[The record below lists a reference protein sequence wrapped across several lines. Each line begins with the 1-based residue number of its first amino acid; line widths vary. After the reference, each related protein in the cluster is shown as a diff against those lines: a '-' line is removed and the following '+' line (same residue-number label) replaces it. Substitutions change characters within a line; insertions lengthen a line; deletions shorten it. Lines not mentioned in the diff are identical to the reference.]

1 MPTLVC
7 VPLMV
12 ETVERAIADAVLAG
26 EHGADLVEYRID
38 ELFSTLDDLPDVL
51 RLVDGSPLPC
61 IVTCRPTWE
70 GGFYDGDED
79 ERVAMFERLGTSD
92 TPPRYIDAE
101 LAAYTRSANEQMK
114 INLAVDH
121 PGQKR
126 DLRTRLIL
134 SSHDFSGRPAD
145 LTRRVL
151 RMQRE
156 PAASVNKVAFRA
168 RSLRDNLELFDLL
181 AESPRPMVALGMGEF
196 GLMSRILAP
205 KFGGF
210 LTFASLRDESTTAP
224 GQPSIQE
231 LLGTY
236 RFRTIGRATRVY
248 GIVGWPVGHS
258 RSPLIHNAG
267 FEELGHDGVYV
278 PMPIVSGDDPET
290 SYASLKATLMEFIEH
305 PSLDFAGCSVT
316 LPFKESLVRLAREQG
331 WTLDGVASASGS
343 ANTVVVERDER
354 GVAASVRVV
363 NTDAAAALHGLS
375 RELGGLRGKR
385 VLMLGAG
392 GVARAIAFALAGE
405 GAALVITNR
414 SGSRAERLAGDIN
427 ALHPGAAAALPWP
440 ERGGATPDAIVHCT
454 SVGMAGGPAPDESPL
469 GPDAFANLSPGTVL
483 LETVYAPVRTS
494 LLSMA
499 RDAGWRTIDG
509 VEMFVEQG
517 AKQFELWTGCPAPRE
532 NFARL
537 VRDALNG

>member
-7 VPLMV
+7 VPIMV

-38 ELFSTLDDLPDVL
+38 ELFSTLDDLPEVL

-70 GGFYDGDED
+70 GGSYDGDED
-79 ERVAMFERLGTSD
+79 ERVAMFERLGTGD

-101 LAAYTRSANEQMK
+101 LAAYTRSANERMK
-114 INLAVDH
+114 IDLAVDH
-121 PGQKR
+121 PGQRR

-134 SSHDFSGRPAD
+134 SSHDFSGRPTD

-151 RMQRE
+151 GMQSE
-156 PAASVNKVAFRA
+156 PAASVHKVAFRA

-181 AESPRPMVALGMGEF
+181 AQSPRPMIALGMGEF
-196 GLMSRILAP
+196 GLMSRVLAR

-210 LTFASLRDESTTAP
+210 LTFASLRDSSATAP
-224 GQPSIQE
+224 GQPSLHD
-231 LLGTY
+231 LLETY
-236 RFRTIGRATRVY
+236 RFRSIGRRTRVY

-267 FEELGHDGVYV
+267 FEEVGHDGVYV
-278 PMPIVSGDDPET
+278 PLPIASGDDPET
-290 SYASLKATLMEFIEH
+290 SYASLKATLLELIDH

-316 LPFKESLVRLAREQG
+316 LPHKENLVRLAGEQG
-331 WTLDGVASASGS
+331 WALDEVASASGS
-343 ANTVVVERDER
+343 ANTVVVERESGGR
-354 GVAASVRVV
+354 AASVRVA
-363 NTDAAAALHGLS
+363 NTDAAAATHGLE
-375 RELGGLRGKR
+375 RELGGLRDRR
-385 VLMLGAG
+385 VLLLGAG
-392 GVARAIAFALAGE
+392 GVARAIAFALAGA
-405 GAALVITNR
+405 GAEVAVANR
-414 SGSRAERLAGDIN
+414 TASRAERLVADIN
-427 ALHPGAAAALPWP
+427 ARHPGTAATLAWA
-440 ERGGATPDAIVHCT
+440 ERDLASPDAIVHCT
-454 SVGMAGGPAPDESPL
+454 SVGMAGGPAPDDSPL
-469 GPDAFANLSPGTVL
+469 GPDAFANLPASTVL
-483 LETVYAPVRTS
+483 LETVYAPVRTR

-499 RDAGWRTIDG
+499 RDAGWRILDG

-532 NFARL
+532 RFARL